1 MMGEISS
8 LDWAREEA
16 NHWVLRVENTAGL
29 VVLTVLFTYN
39 GWELCI
45 LNVPWVWMYTAAMTP
60 SWPWDISDTSQG
72 CLVLLC
78 ISFDLAVHVL
88 RTLNRSSIHLTNADV
103 HNSMLWVIDP
113 MLSRTHSCSITEALI
128 YSQRNSHC
136 PFPHGLWHLYYFLC
150 ENQYRRSHFR
160 SICTICLTM
169 TSLTL

>member
-16 NHWVLRVENTAGL
+16 NHWVLRVEDTAGL
-29 VVLTVLFTYN
+29 VVVTVLFTYN
-39 GWELCI
+39 GCTGNYAYWMCSEFGCI
-45 LNVPWVWMYTAAMTP
+45 QQL
-60 SWPWDISDTSQG
+60 WPHHGHGTYQTLSKV
-72 CLVLLC
+72 VLF
-78 ISFDLAVHVL
+78 SFVFPLHVL